1 MELSREEY
9 WSGLPFPPPGNLL
22 DSGKFLGLIFV
33 CFLTLCLLHSWQIL
47 HCLSHQGIGLGLN
60 YHTKHFQNQSHWTAS
75 ALPEYGQ
82 HHINRPTGFLFW
94 APELSTEIWF
104 SAVHCL
110 SPNPLCS
117 DNPKLSPLY
126 YLNIDLLFYKNNK
139 LSLYTLT
146 PFLDHLVY
154 FIFFWF
160 CSDYIFLTVFDKL
173 SKNWEEQQL
182 NQATEE
188 DVKKQVIEKETQM
201 MYKQIWENVQLHL
214 N

>member
-1 MELSREEY
+1 MITPSISRISLTGQPQHYQNMDSTISTDQPVSSSEL
-9 WSGLPFPPPGNLL
+9 
-22 DSGKFLGLIFV
+22 
-33 CFLTLCLLHSWQIL
+33 
-47 HCLSHQGIGLGLN
+47 LN
-60 YHTKHFQNQSHWTAS
+60 CQ
-75 ALPEYGQ
+75 
-82 HHINRPTGFLFW
+82 
-94 APELSTEIWF
+94 EIWF
-104 SAVHCL
+104 YAVHCL
-110 SPNPLCS
+110 PPNPLCS
-117 DNPKLSPLY
+117 DNPELSPLY
-126 YLNIDLLFYKNNK
+126 NLNIDLLFYKNNK

-154 FIFFWF
+154 FIFFWL

-173 SKNWEEQQL
+173 SKNWEEQQP